1 MDKLLTVWAETLQ
14 LLEPEMEPVSYRSWI
29 QTINPISIKDNI
41 IILEVPFPY
50 NQRMVN
56 EIYKPLIT
64 NALCIASGE
73 ELSINVVVKGDAF
86 IEEVK
91 EEAETEIYETPI
103 EGFLNPYFTFE
114 NFVIGSSNK
123 FAHAASLAV
132 AEGNGIM
139 YNPLFLYGGVGLG
152 KTHLMHAIGNTILKT
167 KPSKKVMYVSA
178 EKFTN
183 EFIAAVTTNTVP
195 AFRDKYRT
203 VDVLMIDDIQFIG
216 GKQGIEEA
224 FFHTFNDLKDLN
236 KQIIIS
242 SDRPP
247 RELHTLSERLKTR
260 FENGLLADI
269 QQPDF
274 ETRAA
279 IITKKCSSF
288 NLYLH
293 QDVILR
299 IASCITE
306 NIREIEGVLKKL
318 KMLTELYK
326 KPVDEEMLSK
336 TLESFNTHEN
346 SVITPEI
353 VIKAVERHFNLRE
366 DSLKSKSRANEI
378 SIPRQISMY
387 IMKEMCTNISYIKM
401 GAALGGRDH
410 STIIHG
416 IKIIT
421 KKIEEDPFT
430 KNVVDDIIK
439 NIKNR

>member
-1 MDKLLTVWAETLQ
+1 MENLLIIWAEVLQ
-14 LLEPEMEPVSYRSWI
+14 LLEPEMEHVAYRSWI
-29 QTINPISIKDNI
+29 QTINPISIKDNT

-50 NQRMVN
+50 NQRMIN

-64 NALCIASGE
+64 NALCIVTE
-73 ELSINVVVKGDAF
+73 QDITINVVVKG
-86 IEEVK
+86 EEV
-91 EEAETEIYETPI
+91 TEIPSEEPTEFYDTPV
-103 EGFLNPYFTFE
+103 EGFLNPYFTFD

-123 FAHAASLAV
+123 FAHAAAVAV
-132 AEGNGIM
+132 AEGNSIM
-139 YNPLFLYGGVGLG
+139 YNPLFIYGGVGLG
-152 KTHLMHAIGNTILKT
+152 KTHLMHAVGNTILKT
-167 KPSKKVMYVSA
+167 KPSKKVMYLSA

-183 EFIAAVTTNTVP
+183 DYLAAMSSNTFA
-195 AFRDKYRT
+195 AFREKYVN
-203 VDVLMIDDIQFIG
+203 VDVIMIDDIQFIG
-216 GKQGIEEA
+216 GKPGIEEA
-224 FFHTFNDLKDLN
+224 FFHTFNDLIAAN

-247 RELHTLSERLKTR
+247 REIQTLTLRMRTR
-260 FENGLLADI
+260 FEDGLLADI

-288 NLYLH
+288 NLHLS
-293 QDVILR
+293 QDVVLK
-299 IASCITE
+299 IAGCITE

-326 KPVDEEMLSK
+326 KEVDDEMLER
-336 TLESFNTHEN
+336 TLEAFNTHEN

-353 VIKAVERHFNLRE
+353 VIKAVERHFNLKE

-378 SIPRQISMY
+378 SIPRQMSMY
-387 IMKEMCTNISYIKM
+387 IMKEMCTNISYIKI
-401 GAALGGRDH
+401 GTALGGRDH

-416 IKIIT
+416 IKTISS
-421 KKIEEDPFT
+421 KIEEDPYT
-430 KNVVDDIIK
+430 KNVIEDIMK

>member
-29 QTINPISIKDNI
+29 QTINPLSIKDNT

-50 NQRMVN
+50 NQRMVT

-73 ELSINVVVKGDAF
+73 ELSITVVVKGENV

-91 EEAETEIYETPI
+91 EEKETETYDTPV
-103 EGFLNPYFTFE
+103 EGFLNPYYTFE
-114 NFVIGSSNK
+114 NFVTGSSNK
-123 FAHAASLAV
+123 FAHAASVAV

-167 KPSKKVMYVSA
+167 KPSKKVVYISA
-178 EKFTN
+178 ENFTN
-183 EFIAAVTTNTVP
+183 QFISSILDKSTL
-195 AFRDKYRT
+195 AFREKYRS

-216 GKQGIEEA
+216 GKEGIEES

-247 RELHTLSERLKTR
+247 RELHTLSERLRTR

-279 IITKKCSSF
+279 IITKKCSSL
-288 NLYLH
+288 NLFLP
-293 QDVILR
+293 QEMILR

-306 NIREIEGVLKKL
+306 NIREMEGVLKKL
-318 KMLTELYK
+318 KMLSELYK

-387 IMKEMCTNISYIKM
+387 IMKEMCTNISYIKI
-401 GAALGGRDH
+401 GASLGGRDH

-416 IKIIT
+416 INVIT
-421 KKIEEDPFT
+421 KKIEDDTFT
-430 KNVVDDIIK
+430 KNVVDDIMK